1 MPYLDE
7 NYKRINTRIADAYAI
22 EYELAPEICKDIA
35 FHMTDWLD
43 DFEELKAVFGPSKE
57 LTTKQILETVNGF
70 LIHASNHIAAAKKLA
85 GYGPMEDIFQVGI
98 LEEDEM
104 DKTEPEEA

>member
-7 NYKRINTRIADAYAI
+7 NYKRINKRIADAYAS
-22 EYELAPEICKDIA
+22 EFELSPDICRDIA

-43 DFEELKAVFGPSKE
+43 DYEELVQVFDVSKE
-57 LTTKQILETVNGF
+57 MNAEQIQKIVGQF

-98 LEEDEM
+98 FEEED
-104 DKTEPEEA
+104 